1 MPPRF
6 ATSFSSRSCAKKH
19 EVKWLGAVIG
29 FFAIAAASSL
39 LLFRANIDRSDDLAT
54 WLLITP
60 ALPTLVFAG
69 WLGLRGIPLG
79 SVALRSFTGTLLSL
93 AIVYQRFPQ
102 EGVASPVFRS
112 MLAFPLLQL
121 LVAAVG
127 AALAYVLWGS
137 GRFDLRFA
145 YERFVGFR
153 YLRSLRGTVLSI
165 VTNIALIGV
174 VLGVSLLIVALAILS
189 GFEGDLIE
197 KMMGAHSH
205 LAVSKMPGYAF
216 EAPDADRVEAE
227 AKKLGA
233 AHATRFVNAEVL
245 IASDSNHTEGHLYGF
260 DVKTAPPVY
269 SLLTK
274 IVEGGLERL
283 PAEAPGA
290 PHLLPPTEAPAQRRL
305 DVPVHGDDDEG
316 HGRLF
321 PPKAPEQPRP
331 SSLPGVIIGVEMAK
345 QLHVELGD
353 PLTVVS
359 PLIEELTPQG
369 PASKAKVFRVAG
381 VFEAKLYEIDAHEI
395 IVALADAQHF
405 LELGTDVSGVALAFD
420 DPREAEPAGK
430 RIVSDMGG
438 YPLQAL
444 SWEARDKNLFSA
456 LKLEKAV
463 AFIVLIF
470 IVLVASFS
478 IVNTLTMT
486 VIEKAREIA
495 ILKTMG
501 ALDVSISKIFL
512 VQGAT
517 VGLVGT
523 ALGVLAGCGLAV
535 LLSSFGFY
543 IDPSVYNVDRL
554 PIRLHAADV
563 LQVATLGCLLTSLS
577 AIFPAL
583 AGARLSPVEGLRYE

>member
-1 MPPRF
+1 M
-6 ATSFSSRSCAKKH
+6 
-19 EVKWLGAVIG
+19 KWLASAIG
-29 FFAIAAASSL
+29 FFGIGAVTSL
-39 LLFRANIDRSDDLAT
+39 LLFHAKIERQDDLAS
-54 WLLITP
+54 WLLIAP
-60 ALPTLVFAG
+60 ALPSFVFAG
-69 WLGLRGIPLG
+69 WLGTRGVPLG
-79 SVALRSFTGTLLSL
+79 SVAMRSFVGSL
-93 AIVYQRFPQ
+93 ASLFVVYQKFPS
-102 EGVASPVFRS
+102 EGIASPVFRS
-112 MLAFPLLQL
+112 MLAFPPLQL
-121 LVAAVG
+121 LVAAVA

-137 GRFDLRFA
+137 GRFDTRFA
-145 YERFVGFR
+145 YERFIGFR

-174 VLGVSLLIVALAILS
+174 VLGVSLLIVALSILS

-205 LAVSKMPGYAF
+205 LAVSKMPGFAF
-216 EAPDADRVEAE
+216 DQSAVTQVEALG
-227 AKKLGA
+227 KKLGA
-233 AHATRFVNAEVL
+233 AHSTAFVNAEVL

-260 DVKTAPPVY
+260 DAQTAPPVY
-269 SLLTK
+269 TLLSK
-274 IVEGGLERL
+274 ITEGGLDRL
-283 PAEAPGA
+283 AAEAPGSA
-290 PHLLPPTEAPAQRRL
+290 RLDPPTEEPSVHRL
-305 DVPVHGDDDEG
+305 DAPLHDDKDEDGG
-316 HGRLF
+316 HGRVF
-321 PPKAPEQPRP
+321 PIKAPQQHRP
-331 SSLPGVIIGVEMAK
+331 SSLPGVIVGQEMAK
-345 QLHVELGD
+345 QLHIELGD
-353 PLTVVS
+353 PITVVS

-381 VFEAKLYEIDAHEI
+381 IFDAKLYEIDAHQLI
-395 IVALADAQHF
+395 ISLADAQHF
-405 LELGTDVSGVALAFD
+405 LELGTDVSGVALQFD

-430 RIVSDMGG
+430 KIVDAMQG
-438 YPLQAL
+438 YPFQAL
-444 SWEARDKNLFSA
+444 SWEARDRNLFSA

-501 ALDVSISKIFL
+501 AHDVSISKIFL

-523 ALGVLAGCGLAV
+523 ALGVVVGCTLAF

-554 PIRLHAADV
+554 PIRLHLADV

>member
-1 MPPRF
+1 MSALF
-6 ATSFSSRSCAKKH
+6 GVAS
-19 EVKWLGAVIG
+19 
-29 FFAIAAASSL
+29 FFAIAAASSRWLFHANIERADDFATL
-39 LLFRANIDRSDDLAT
+39 LLVA
-54 WLLITP
+54 P
-60 ALPTLVFAG
+60 ALPTLLWAG
-69 WLGLRGIPLG
+69 WLGKRGTPIG
-79 SVALRSFTGTLLSL
+79 AVAMRSFVGSLLSL
-93 AIVYQRFPQ
+93 GLVYQRFPS

-112 MLAFPLLQL
+112 MLAFAPLQL
-121 LVAAVG
+121 LLGAVG
-127 AALAYVLWGS
+127 AAVAYVLWGS
-137 GRFDLRFA
+137 GRFDTRFA
-145 YERFVGFR
+145 YERFIGFR
-153 YLRSLRGTVLSI
+153 YLRSLRGTVLSV

-205 LAVSKMPGYAF
+205 LAVSKMPGFAF
-216 EAPDADRVEAE
+216 DENDVKLVEAQG
-227 AKKLGA
+227 KKLGA
-233 AHATRFVNAEVL
+233 AHTTTFANAEVL

-260 DVKTAPPVY
+260 DPKTAQPVY
-269 SLLTK
+269 ALLDK
-274 IVEGGLERL
+274 ITEGGLDRL
-283 PAEAPGA
+283 PAEAPGS
-290 PHLLPPTEAPAQRRL
+290 PRMDPPTQEPSVRRL
-305 DVPVHGDDDEG
+305 DVPVHGDNDEDGG

-321 PPKAPEQPRP
+321 PPHAPQQHRP
-331 SSLPGVIIGVEMAK
+331 SSLPGVIVGKEMAK

-381 VFEAKLYEIDAHEI
+381 IFDAKLYEIDAHQL
-395 IVALADAQHF
+395 IVSLADAQHF
-405 LELGTDVSGVALAFD
+405 LELGTDVSGVALQFD
-420 DPREAEPAGK
+420 DPREAEPAGQK
-430 RIVSDMGG
+430 IVAAMHG
-438 YPLQAL
+438 YPFQAL
-444 SWEARDKNLFSA
+444 SWEARDRNLFSA

-463 AFIVLIF
+463 AFIILIF

-486 VIEKAREIA
+486 VLEKAREIA

-501 ALDVSISKIFL
+501 ANDVSISKIFL

-523 ALGVLAGCGLAV
+523 ALGVAVGCSLAL

-554 PIRLHAADV
+554 PIRLHLADV
-563 LQVATLGCLLTSLS
+563 LQVATLGALLTSLS